1 MTQRTRYFLL
11 GSSLVLIVGLCTG
24 LVAYYN
30 GSLPVRSSTVG
41 PAELA
46 YVPAGATAVAYAN
59 VHDVMNSDFRK
70 RLHQAIPTG
79 EEKDK
84 LQQELGLDI
93 EHDIDSVVA
102 GYTGSMTTGNGA
114 SKEGIVLV
122 RGRFNAA
129 KIEAEVTQHGGAA
142 QQYGNKKMFVMS
154 EDHPNGQGAD
164 ASGQAAVAI
173 LEPTLLALG
182 NLNAVKKAI
191 DAGSTGQNVTKNADL
206 MKYVGDLSGSNT
218 AWAVGKIEGVGT
230 NTDIPQQARD
240 QLANIQWCMVSAHID
255 GGVSGMA
262 RAIARDD
269 QAGDNL
275 RDVVRGGLAAARLM
289 AGKDARIDAVINS
302 VQVTGTGKDV
312 GITFV
317 VPNEVLD
324 MINGLAGLNHL
335 QQSGSA
341 AVGKK

>member
-11 GSSLVLIVGLCTG
+11 GSSLFLVVALCTG

-46 YVPAGATAVAYAN
+46 YVPVGATAVAYAN
-59 VHDVMNSDFRK
+59 VHDVMNSEFRQK
-70 RLHQAIPTG
+70 LHQAFPTG
-79 EEKDK
+79 EERDK

-93 EHDIDSVVA
+93 EHDIDTVVA
-102 GYTGSMTTGNGA
+102 GYTGTMGA
-114 SKEGIVLV
+114 GSPTSKDGIVLV
-122 RGRFNAA
+122 RGRFNAP
-129 KIEAEVTQHGGAA
+129 KIEAEITQHGGAV
-142 QQYGNKKMFVMS
+142 QQYGGKKMFVMTD
-154 EDHPNGQGAD
+154 DHPNGAGAD
-164 ASGQAAVAI
+164 GNGSGAVAI
-173 LEPTLLALG
+173 IESNVLALG

-191 DAGSTGQNVTKNADL
+191 DAGSTGQNVTKNPDL
-206 MKYVGDLSGSNT
+206 MKYIGELSGTNT

-230 NTDIPQQARD
+230 DTNIPQQARD

-269 QAGDNL
+269 KAGDNL

-324 MINGLAGLNHL
+324 MINGLAGLGRL
-335 QQSGSA
+335 QQSGA
-341 AVGKK
+341 AATGKK

>member
-46 YVPAGATAVAYAN
+46 YVPVGATAVAYAN
-59 VHDVMNSDFRK
+59 VHDVMNSEFRQK
-70 RLHQAIPTG
+70 LHQALPTG
-79 EEKDK
+79 EERDK

-93 EHDIDSVVA
+93 EHDIDTVVG
-102 GYTGSMTTGNGA
+102 GYTGSISAGNNN
-114 SKEGIVLV
+114 KEGIVLV
-122 RGRFNAA
+122 RGRFNAP
-129 KIEAEVTQHGGAA
+129 KIEAAVTQHGGVV
-142 QQYGNKKMFVMS
+142 QQYGGKKMFVMTD
-154 EDHPNGQGAD
+154 DHPNGQGAD
-164 ASGQAAVAI
+164 GNGQGAVAI
-173 LEPTLLALG
+173 LESNLLALG

-191 DAGSTGQNVTKNADL
+191 DAGSSGQNVTKNADL
-206 MKYVGDLSGSNT
+206 MKYVGELSGTNT
-218 AWAVGKIEGVGT
+218 AWAVGKIEGVGADT
-230 NTDIPQQARD
+230 NIPQQARD

-324 MINGLAGLNHL
+324 MINGLAGLGRL
-335 QQSGSA
+335 QQSGA
-341 AVGKK
+341 AAGKK